1 MDFVQEAKAKYGEK
15 IGDGGGV
22 FENTKGEARRTTI
35 RRNPSGKKMQTI
47 EMSQ

>member
-1 MDFVQEAKAKYGEK
+1 MDFVQEAKARHGEK
-15 IGDGGGV
+15 IGDGGEV
-22 FENTKGEARRTTI
+22 FENTKGEARRTI